1 MLEASKSVPSNR
13 PASFYSQ
20 NGEATIRL
28 IEEPLAKRLS
38 SASASDTS
46 EKVPSVLNVL
56 VEYCLLEIILLHMFL
71 LLW

>member
-38 SASASDTS
+38 SASASDTP
-46 EKVPSVLNVL
+46 EKVSL
-56 VEYCLLEIILLHMFL
+56 VADVPIEH
-71 LLW
+71 